1 MHKLILTS
9 QARRDMHQIK
19 EYISRRLQNPI
30 AAKNTLSAL
39 IKEFRKLEQFPAMGP
54 VVLEWAR
61 QQVNGY
67 WPVKITWRFIGSK
80 KRMSI
85 SIVCCMAGRI
95 TLRFYLEKIYHR
107 MTEIYNKEATP

>member
-19 EYISRRLQNPI
+19 DYISRRLQNPI

-54 VVLEWAR
+54 VVLDEMGAATSERVLACKNYLAFYRIEKADVYIDRVLHGR
-61 QQVNGY
+61 QD
-67 WPVKITWRFIGSK
+67 
-80 KRMSI
+80 
-85 SIVCCMAGRI
+85 
-95 TLRFYLEKIYHR
+95 YLASLFGENLSSDDGDI
-107 MTEIYNKEATP
+107 

>member
-1 MHKLILTS
+1 MHKIILTS

-39 IKEFRKLEQFPAMGP
+39 IKEFRKLEQFPAM
-54 VVLEWAR
+54 
-61 QQVNGY
+61 
-67 WPVKITWRFIGSK
+67 
-80 KRMSI
+80 
-85 SIVCCMAGRI
+85 VCCMAGRI